1 MHCWCLQRSSAP
13 CYAMQQ
19 RSELKHQQY
28 GIADV
33 SAAAHGL
40 LIIRRLQNETA
51 CSRQGTEQCACDAQ
65 ADAAIEAVNGQ
76 VLGAATLE
84 VKHADADAGRG
95 QVRSFCNSRKQLPDP
110 GSEPWQQIMHGAVSL
125 QRLQAVCTTVLTLRP
140 QALPALCLLPM
151 HHPS

>member
-1 MHCWCLQRSSAP
+1 
-13 CYAMQQ
+13 MQQ
-19 RSELKHQQY
+19 RSKLQHWQY
-28 GIADV
+28 GIAGV

-51 CSRQGTEQCACDAQ
+51 CSRRGTEQCACHMQ

-95 QVRSFCNSRKQLPDP
+95 QVRECCHGRKRSPLP
-110 GSEPWQQIMHGAVSL
+110 GSQSWQQLMHGAVNL
-125 QRLQAVCTTVLTLRP
+125 QRLHAGCRNAPPVHAEPTVASCAVYVC
-140 QALPALCLLPM
+140 C
-151 HHPS
+151 